1 MFNGL
6 FGYLLVRAKDDLLRS
21 IIALYERSDWPEAL
35 QHTKGAFTRIANLA
49 EEVGE
54 LEVTQIAREMREECM
69 PYFEKAVP
77 VLMVGSFERAHPE
90 QNRQSGLYPI
100 GEVAQDGW

>member
-1 MFNGL
+1 MFKAL

-21 IIALYERSDWPEAL
+21 IIALYERSDWPQAL

-54 LEVTQIAREMREECM
+54 FEITQIAREMREECM
-69 PYFEKAVP
+69 PYFQKEVP
-77 VLMVGSFERAHPE
+77 VLMVGTLERTHPE
-90 QNRQSGLYPI
+90 QNRQSDSNRL
-100 GEVAQDGW
+100 